1 VFVSCIC
8 IRDVFLAVIE
18 IRAIP
23 MKAGRL
29 ATLVLASTVT
39 LILGCG
45 GPGVDMYKVSGK
57 VTVAGQPIQDIT
69 VTFMPAAGRPAS
81 GITDSSGNFTLA
93 TFSPGDG
100 AVGGKHKVSF
110 AYRPYK
116 ATDGSGGKPA
126 NIPDSS
132 MSKPGAGGAGAT
144 TPGAPATPFNAKYTN
159 PETSGIEV
167 EIGSGKPST
176 FTWDLEK

>member
-1 VFVSCIC
+1 MKGGWLANIVF
-8 IRDVFLAVIE
+8 
-18 IRAIP
+18 
-23 MKAGRL
+23 AGG
-29 ATLVLASTVT
+29 AS

-45 GPGVDMYKVSGK
+45 GSGESTYKVTGNVK
-57 VTVAGQPIQDIT
+57 VAGTPMQDIT
-69 VTFMPAAGRPAS
+69 VTFMPVAGRPAS

-93 TFSPGDG
+93 TFSKGDG
-100 AVGGKHKVSF
+100 AVAGKHKVSF
-110 AYRPYK
+110 AYRPIK
-116 ATDGSGGKPA
+116 PGDGSGKPA

-144 TPGAPATPFNAKYTN
+144 TPGAPPTPFNAKYTN

-167 EIGSGKPST
+167 EIGSGKPTT

>member
-1 VFVSCIC
+1 
-8 IRDVFLAVIE
+8 
-18 IRAIP
+18 
-23 MKAGRL
+23 MKAGWL
-29 ATLVLASTVT
+29 ARLVLASTAT

-45 GPGVDMYKVSGK
+45 GPGVGLYKVTGK
-57 VTVAGQPIQDIT
+57 VTVAGQPMQDIT
-69 VTFMPAAGRPAS
+69 VTFLPAAGRPAS
-81 GITDSSGNFTLA
+81 GITDSSGTFKLA

-110 AYRPYK
+110 AYRPFK
-116 ATDGSGGKPA
+116 PSDGSGKPA
-126 NIPDSS
+126 NIPDAS
-132 MSKPGAGGAGAT
+132 MGKPGAGGSGTA

-167 EIGSGKPST
+167 EVGSGMPTT